1 MEQRIVWIAMA
12 LMVVLS
18 AGTIIWVT
26 SAPQQAPLA
35 QRVEEESPP
44 KPVPCRGMPVRPL
57 DYYTAGL
64 EGEPRLIITAG
75 LKKVAEASPSS
86 GQWYEGWN
94 LVAKGAGLLLSPS
107 RNWQAP
113 KHTLEGALP
122 TLTNICLEKADLAQG
137 QVAFGEVAV
146 DNWGP
151 CDAVA
156 LTVLTSLN
164 PPDWA
169 FSPTQKYTV
178 QMLFVRR
185 HNRIISAAWPGY
197 IGLPVGH
204 KHNYHGRFSI
214 GAIGAWRERQNLWIA
229 ATGSLSGGGTGSWP
243 TAVVVRQYGER
254 WETHQPIAAPRR
266 EGYALLRDV
275 NHDCLPEIVVRDYD
289 WHGPGDGLVEPHP
302 GPHVWEETVYKF
314 EGRRFRKV
322 WHAEVPTAYACLFHF
337 VDNVQKDNLDR
348 AEEYATSRAIVQSA
362 VEAGIPSA
370 RYWSAVELSTA
381 PTTAQPVRFTLKSKH
396 RLIHGELLKSE
407 DGRWRVSAVKAAAP
421 EQLGR
426 IDHTIE
432 ETGAG

>member
-1 MEQRIVWIAMA
+1 MERRILWIAIVVMVA
-12 LMVVLS
+12 LP
-18 AGTIIWVT
+18 AGMIIWVT

-44 KPVPCRGMPVRPL
+44 KPVPWRMPARPL
-57 DYYTAGL
+57 DYYTAGV
-64 EGEPRLIITAG
+64 EGEPQLIITAG
-75 LKKVAEASPSS
+75 LKKVAEARPSS

-113 KHTLEGALP
+113 RHTLEGALP
-122 TLTNICLEKADLAQG
+122 TLMNICLEKADLAQR
-137 QVAFGEVAV
+137 QVAFVKVAA

-156 LTVLTSLN
+156 LTVRTSLN
-164 PPDWA
+164 PPDGA
-169 FSPTQKYTV
+169 VTGAYHV

-197 IGLPVGH
+197 IGLPVGQNPH
-204 KHNYHGRFSI
+204 DYAGIS
-214 GAIGAWRERQNLWIA
+214 IGAWRKRQDLWIA
-229 ATGSLSGGGTGSWP
+229 ATGSLSGGGTGYWP

-254 WETHQPIAAPRR
+254 WEIHQLIAAPKR

-289 WHGPGDGLVEPHP
+289 WHGPRDGIAEAHV

-314 EGRRFRKV
+314 DGRRFRKV

-337 VDNVQKDNLDR
+337 VDNVQKGNLDR

-362 VEAGIPSA
+362 VEAGIPSP
-370 RYWSAVELSTA
+370 RYWSAVEFPTA
-381 PTTAQPVRFTLKSKH
+381 QITAQPACFTLKRKH

-407 DGRWRVSAVKAAAP
+407 DGRWRVSAVKAADP
-421 EQLGR
+421 E
-426 IDHTIE
+426 
-432 ETGAG
+432 